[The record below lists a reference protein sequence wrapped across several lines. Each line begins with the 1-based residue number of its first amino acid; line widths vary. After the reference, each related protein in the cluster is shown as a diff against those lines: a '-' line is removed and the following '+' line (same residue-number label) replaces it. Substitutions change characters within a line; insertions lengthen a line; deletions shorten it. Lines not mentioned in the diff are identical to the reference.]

1 MGRRHPDWIKV
12 KAPGDPNYL
21 RLKRILREKNLH
33 TVCEEARC
41 PNIGECWGNKTATF
55 LILGDT
61 CTRGCRFCAIDKGKP
76 LALDPEEPRNV
87 ALVVKDL
94 GLSHIVVTSVNRDDL
109 PDGGAGHFAKTVF
122 WIKNLNPGIRVELLI
137 PDFAG
142 NLAALETVVN
152 SGIEILNHNIE
163 TVPRLY
169 GKVRPGHSYECSLNI
184 LREAKRLRRDPSTR
198 APALAG
204 GSRSGFRPTGVVEG
218 ATGLPVGLHMLTK
231 SGFMVGV
238 GETGDEVMTI
248 LRDLR
253 EHEVDIVTIGQYLQ
267 PSNRQLR
274 VERYVSP
281 EEFKEFKTAGEKLG
295 FRHVESGPLV
305 RSSYHAWSHVS

>member
-1 MGRRHPDWIKV
+1 MPRRHPEWIKV
-12 KAPGDPNYL
+12 KAPGSPNYL

-94 GLSHIVVTSVNRDDL
+94 GLDHIVVTSVNRDDL
-109 PDGGAGHFAKTVF
+109 PDGGSSHFAKTVF
-122 WIKNLNPGIRVELLI
+122 WIKSLSPGIRVELLI
-137 PDFAG
+137 PDFDG
-142 NLAALETVVN
+142 NLAAVKTVVD

-163 TVPRLY
+163 TVRRLY
-169 GKVRPGHSYECSLNI
+169 GKVRPGHSYECSLNV
-184 LREAKRLRRDPSTR
+184 LKSAKEM
-198 APALAG
+198 
-204 GSRSGFRPTGVVEG
+204 RPDIF
-218 ATGLPVGLHMLTK
+218 TK
-231 SGFMVGV
+231 SGFMLGV
-238 GETGDEVMTI
+238 GESYEEVIET
-248 LRDLR
+248 LHDLR
-253 EHEVDIVTIGQYLQ
+253 RNQVDIVTLGQYLQ
-267 PSNRQLR
+267 PSDRQLK
-274 VERYVSP
+274 VERYVP
-281 EEFKEFKTAGEKLG
+281 PAEFIEFKIAAEKLG

-305 RSSYHAWSHVS
+305 RSSYHAWSHVN

>member
-1 MGRRHPDWIKV
+1 MPRRHPDWIKV
-12 KAPGDPNYL
+12 KGPGNTNYL

-76 LALDPEEPRNV
+76 RALDLEEPRNV

-94 GLSHIVVTSVNRDDL
+94 RLDHIVVTSVNRDDL
-109 PDGGAGHFAKTVF
+109 PDGGADHFAKTVF
-122 WIKNLNPGIRVELLI
+122 WIKTLNPGIRVELLI
-137 PDFAG
+137 PDFEG
-142 NLAALETVVN
+142 NLQALETVVN

-169 GKVRPGHSYECSLNI
+169 GRVRPGHSYECSLNI
-184 LREAKRLRRDPSTR
+184 LKHAKEMHDQ
-198 APALAG
+198 
-204 GSRSGFRPTGVVEG
+204 V
-218 ATGLPVGLHMLTK
+218 LTK
-231 SGFMVGV
+231 SGFMLGV
-238 GETGDEVMTI
+238 GETYDEVMAT
-248 LRDLR
+248 LKDLR
-253 EHEVDIVTIGQYLQ
+253 EKNVDIVTIGQYLQ

-274 VERYVSP
+274 VERYVTP
-281 EEFKEFKTAGEKLG
+281 DEFKEFKAAAERLG

-305 RSSYHAWSHVS
+305 RSSYHAWSHVR

>member
-12 KAPGDPNYL
+12 KAPGDANYL
-21 RLKRILREKNLH
+21 RLKRILRDKNLH

-61 CTRGCRFCAIDKGKP
+61 CTRGCRFCTIDKGKP

-94 GLSHIVVTSVNRDDL
+94 GLDHIVVTSVNRDDL

-137 PDFAG
+137 PDFEG
-142 NLAALETVVN
+142 NLAALKAVVD

-169 GKVRPGHSYECSLNI
+169 GKVRPGHTYECSLGI
-184 LREAKRLRRDPSTR
+184 LREAKKMRGD
-198 APALAG
+198 
-204 GSRSGFRPTGVVEG
+204 
-218 ATGLPVGLHMLTK
+218 MLTK

-238 GETGDEVMTI
+238 GETGDEVMRT
-248 LRDLR
+248 LRHLR
-253 EHEVDIVTIGQYLQ
+253 ENEVDIVTIGQYLQ

-274 VERYVSP
+274 VERYLGP
-281 EEFKEFKTAGEKLG
+281 EEFEAFKTAGEKLG

>member
-1 MGRRHPDWIKV
+1 MPRRHPDWIKV
-12 KAPGDPNYL
+12 KAPGNPNYL
-21 RLKRILREKNLH
+21 RLKRLMREKNLH

-76 LALDPEEPRNV
+76 VALDPEEPRNV
-87 ALVVKDL
+87 ALTVKEL
-94 GLSHIVVTSVNRDDL
+94 GLDHIVVTSVNRDDL
-109 PDGGAGHFAKTVF
+109 PDGGAAHFAQTVF
-122 WIKNLNPGIRVELLI
+122 WIKKLNPGIRVELLI

-142 NLAALETVVN
+142 DLEAVTTVVN

-169 GKVRPGHSYECSLNI
+169 GKVRPGHTYQCSLDV
-184 LREAKRLRRDPSTR
+184 LQKAKRLRAD
-198 APALAG
+198 
-204 GSRSGFRPTGVVEG
+204 
-218 ATGLPVGLHMLTK
+218 MLTK

-238 GETGDEVMTI
+238 GETTDEVI
-248 LRDLR
+248 AVLADLR
-253 EHEVDIVTIGQYLQ
+253 ANGVDIVTIGQYLQ
-267 PSNRQLR
+267 PSNRQLK
-274 VERYVSP
+274 VARYVAP
-281 EEFKEFKTAGEKLG
+281 EEFVEFKKAAETFG

>member
-1 MGRRHPDWIKV
+1 MPRRHPDWLKV
-12 KAPGDPNYL
+12 KAPGNPNYL

-76 LALDPEEPRNV
+76 LALDPEEPRHV

-94 GLSHIVVTSVNRDDL
+94 GLDHIVVTSVNRDDL
-109 PDGGAGHFAKTVF
+109 PDGGAGHFARTVF
-122 WIKNLNPGIRVELLI
+122 WIKTLNPGIRVEVLI
-137 PDFAG
+137 PDFEG
-142 NLAALETVVN
+142 SLDALKTVVD

-169 GKVRPGHSYECSLNI
+169 GKVRPGHTYECSLS
-184 LREAKRLRRDPSTR
+184 LLQSAKQMR
-198 APALAG
+198 AD
-204 GSRSGFRPTGVVEG
+204 V
-218 ATGLPVGLHMLTK
+218 LTK
-231 SGFMVGV
+231 SGFMLGV
-238 GETGDEVMTI
+238 GENSEEVMAT
-248 LRDLR
+248 LGDLR
-253 EHEVDIVTIGQYLQ
+253 NSNVDIVTIGQYLQ
-267 PSNRQLR
+267 PSIRQLK
-274 VERYVSP
+274 VERYVTP
-281 EEFKEFKTAGEKLG
+281 EEFMEFKTAAEKLG

-305 RSSYHAWSHVS
+305 RSSYHAWSHVN

>member
-1 MGRRHPDWIKV
+1 MPRRHPDWIKV
-12 KAPGDPNYL
+12 KAPGNPNYL
-21 RLKRILREKNLH
+21 RLKRLMREKNLH

-94 GLSHIVVTSVNRDDL
+94 GLDHIVVTSVNRDDL
-109 PDGGAGHFAKTVF
+109 PDGGAAHFAQTVF
-122 WIKNLNPGIRVELLI
+122 WIKQFNPSTRVELLV

-142 NLAALETVVN
+142 NLQSLETVVN
-152 SGIEILNHNIE
+152 SGIQILNHNIE

-169 GKVRPGHSYECSLNI
+169 GKVRPGHSYEGSLN
-184 LREAKRLRRDPSTR
+184 LLMAAKKQ
-198 APALAG
+198 
-204 GSRSGFRPTGVVEG
+204 RPE
-218 ATGLPVGLHMLTK
+218 MLTK
-231 SGFMVGV
+231 SGFMLGV
-238 GETGDEVMTI
+238 GETTQEVLATLQD
-248 LRDLR
+248 LRDNA
-253 EHEVDIVTIGQYLQ
+253 VDIVTIGQYLQ
-267 PSNRQLR
+267 PSTRQLR
-274 VERYVSP
+274 VERYVTP
-281 EEFKEFKTAGEKLG
+281 EEFQEFKAEAELLG

-305 RSSYHAWSHVS
+305 RSSYHAWSHVA

>member
-1 MGRRHPDWIKV
+1 MQPLEHLKRFQRREPLSKMPRRHPDWIKV
-12 KAPGDPNYL
+12 KAPGNLNYL
-21 RLKRILREKNLH
+21 RLKQILREKNLH

-76 LALDPEEPRNV
+76 VALDPEEPRNV

-94 GLSHIVVTSVNRDDL
+94 GLDHIVVTSVNRDDL

-122 WIKNLNPGIRVELLI
+122 WIKALNPQIRVELLI
-137 PDFAG
+137 PDFEG
-142 NLAALETVVN
+142 NLQALKTVVQ

-184 LREAKRLRRDPSTR
+184 LTEAKKFRDD
-198 APALAG
+198 
-204 GSRSGFRPTGVVEG
+204 V
-218 ATGLPVGLHMLTK
+218 LTK
-231 SGFMVGV
+231 SGLMLGV
-238 GETGDEVMTI
+238 GETYDEVIVT
-248 LRDLR
+248 LQELR
-253 EHEVDIVTIGQYLQ
+253 EKKVDIVTLGQYLQ
-267 PSNRQLR
+267 PSTRQLK
-274 VERYVSP
+274 VERYVTP
-281 EEFKEFKTAGEKLG
+281 DEFQEFKVAGEKLG

-305 RSSYHAWSHVS
+305 RSSYHAWSHVG

>member
-1 MGRRHPDWIKV
+1 MPRRHPDWIKV
-12 KAPGDPNYL
+12 KAPGNPNYL
-21 RLKRILREKNLH
+21 RLKRLMREKNLH

-76 LALDPEEPRNV
+76 MALDPEEPRNV

-94 GLSHIVVTSVNRDDL
+94 GLDHIVVTSVNRDDL
-109 PDGGAGHFAKTVF
+109 ADGGAAHFAKTVF
-122 WIKNLNPGIRVELLI
+122 WIKALNPRIRVELLI
-137 PDFAG
+137 PDFQGDLQAV
-142 NLAALETVVN
+142 ATVVN
-152 SGIEILNHNIE
+152 AGIEILNHNIE

-169 GKVRPGHSYECSLNI
+169 GKVRPGHSYAGSLQI
-184 LREAKRLRRDPSTR
+184 LREAKQLRPE
-198 APALAG
+198 
-204 GSRSGFRPTGVVEG
+204 V
-218 ATGLPVGLHMLTK
+218 LTK
-231 SGFMVGV
+231 SGFMLGV
-238 GETGDEVMTI
+238 GETGDEVMTT

-253 EHEVDIVTIGQYLQ
+253 DNDVDIVTIGQYLQ
-267 PSNRQLR
+267 PSNRQLK
-274 VERYVSP
+274 VERYVTP
-281 EEFKEFKTAGEKLG
+281 EEFREIKLTADSLG

>member
-1 MGRRHPDWIKV
+1 MPRRHPDWIKV
-12 KAPGDPNYL
+12 KAPGSPNYL

-87 ALVVKDL
+87 ALVIKDL
-94 GLSHIVVTSVNRDDL
+94 GLDHIVVTSVNRDDL
-109 PDGGAGHFAKTVF
+109 PDGGSSHFAKTVF
-122 WIKNLNPGIRVELLI
+122 WIKRLSPGIRVELLI
-137 PDFAG
+137 PDFDG
-142 NLAALETVVN
+142 NLAAVKTVVD

-169 GKVRPGHSYECSLNI
+169 GKVRPGHSYECSLNV
-184 LREAKRLRRDPSTR
+184 LKSAK
-198 APALAG
+198 G
-204 GSRSGFRPTGVVEG
+204 MRPDV
-218 ATGLPVGLHMLTK
+218 LTK
-231 SGFMVGV
+231 SGFMLGV
-238 GETGDEVMTI
+238 GESYEEVVRT
-248 LRDLR
+248 LQDLR
-253 EHEVDIVTIGQYLQ
+253 HNKVDIVTLGQYLQ
-267 PSNRQLR
+267 PSNRQLK
-274 VERYVSP
+274 VERYVTP
-281 EEFKEFKTAGEKLG
+281 DEFIEFKSAAEKLG

-305 RSSYHAWSHVS
+305 RSSYHAWSHVN

>member
-12 KAPGDPNYL
+12 KPPGNPNYL

-94 GLSHIVVTSVNRDDL
+94 GLDHIVVTSVNRDDL
-109 PDGGAGHFAKTVF
+109 ADGGANHFAKTVF
-122 WIKNLNPGIRVELLI
+122 WIKSLNPGIRVEVLI
-137 PDFAG
+137 PDFEG
-142 NLAALETVVN
+142 NLQAVETVVN
-152 SGIEILNHNIE
+152 SGIAILNHNIE

-169 GKVRPGHSYECSLNI
+169 GKVRPGHSYDCSLGI
-184 LREAKRLRRDPSTR
+184 LRQSKKMRGD
-198 APALAG
+198 
-204 GSRSGFRPTGVVEG
+204 V
-218 ATGLPVGLHMLTK
+218 LTK
-231 SGFMVGV
+231 SGFMLGV
-238 GETGDEVMTI
+238 GESYDEVMRT

-253 EHEVDIVTIGQYLQ
+253 ENNVDIVTIGQYLQ
-267 PSNRQLR
+267 PSTRQLR
-274 VERYVSP
+274 VERYVTP
-281 EEFKEFKTAGEKLG
+281 DEFQEFKTEADKLG

-305 RSSYHAWSHVS
+305 RSSYHAWSHVN

>member
-1 MGRRHPDWIKV
+1 MPRRHPDWIKV
-12 KAPGDPNYL
+12 KAPGSPNYL
-21 RLKRILREKNLH
+21 RLKHILRQKNLH

-76 LALDPEEPRNV
+76 VALDPEEPRNV

-94 GLSHIVVTSVNRDDL
+94 GLAHIVVTSVNRDDL

-122 WIKNLNPGIRVELLI
+122 WIKALNPQIRVELLI
-137 PDFAG
+137 PDFDG
-142 NLAALETVVN
+142 NLQALKTVVE

-184 LREAKRLRRDPSTR
+184 LSEAKKYRDD
-198 APALAG
+198 
-204 GSRSGFRPTGVVEG
+204 V
-218 ATGLPVGLHMLTK
+218 LTK
-231 SGFMVGV
+231 SGLMLGV
-238 GETGDEVMTI
+238 GETHNEVIVTLEE
-248 LRDLR
+248 LRDKK
-253 EHEVDIVTIGQYLQ
+253 VDIVTLGQYLQ
-267 PSNRQLR
+267 PSNRQLK
-274 VERYVSP
+274 VDRYVTP
-281 EEFKEFKTAGEKLG
+281 DEFNEFKMAGEKLG

-305 RSSYHAWSHVS
+305 RSSYHAWSHVG

>member
-1 MGRRHPDWIKV
+1 MPRRHPDWIKV
-12 KAPGDPNYL
+12 KAPGNPNYL

-33 TVCEEARC
+33 SVCEEARC

-76 LALDPEEPRNV
+76 LALDAEEPRNV

-94 GLSHIVVTSVNRDDL
+94 GLDHIVVTSVNRDDL
-109 PDGGAGHFAKTVF
+109 PDGGANHFAKTVF

-137 PDFAG
+137 PDFEG
-142 NLAALETVVN
+142 NLAALETVVK

-169 GKVRPGHSYECSLNI
+169 PKVRPGHTYECSVNI
-184 LREAKRLRRDPSTR
+184 LKSAK
-198 APALAG
+198 AI
-204 GSRSGFRPTGVVEG
+204 RPDV
-218 ATGLPVGLHMLTK
+218 LTK
-231 SGFMVGV
+231 SGLMLGV
-238 GETGDEVMTI
+238 GESKEEVMTT
-248 LRDLR
+248 LHDLR
-253 EHEVDIVTIGQYLQ
+253 ENQVDIVTLGQYLQ
-267 PSNRQLR
+267 PSPKLLK
-274 VERYVSP
+274 VERYLDP
-281 EEFKEFKTAGEKLG
+281 QEFQEFKKGADKLG

-305 RSSYHAWSHVS
+305 RSSYHAWSHVN

>member
-1 MGRRHPDWIKV
+1 MPRRHPEWIKV
-12 KAPGDPNYL
+12 KAPGSPNYL
-21 RLKRILREKNLH
+21 RLKRILRQKNLH

-76 LALDPEEPRNV
+76 SALDPEEPRNV

-94 GLSHIVVTSVNRDDL
+94 GLDHIVVTSVNRDDL
-109 PDGGAGHFAKTVF
+109 PDGGSNHFAKTVF
-122 WIKNLNPGIRVELLI
+122 WIKRLSPGIRVELLI
-137 PDFAG
+137 PDFDG
-142 NLAALETVVN
+142 NLAAVKTVVD

-184 LREAKRLRRDPSTR
+184 LKTAKEI
-198 APALAG
+198 
-204 GSRSGFRPTGVVEG
+204 RPDV
-218 ATGLPVGLHMLTK
+218 LTK
-231 SGFMVGV
+231 SGLMLGV
-238 GETGDEVMTI
+238 GESYEEVVRT
-248 LRDLR
+248 LQDLR
-253 EHEVDIVTIGQYLQ
+253 RNEVDIVTLGQYLQ
-267 PSNRQLR
+267 PSNRQLK
-274 VERYVSP
+274 VERYVTP
-281 EEFKEFKTAGEKLG
+281 AEFTEFKIAAERLG

-305 RSSYHAWSHVS
+305 RSSYHAWSHVN

>member
-1 MGRRHPDWIKV
+1 MARRHPDWIKV

-61 CTRGCRFCAIDKGKP
+61 CTRGCRFCGIGKGKP

-94 GLSHIVVTSVNRDDL
+94 GLDHIVVTSVNRDDL
-109 PDGGAGHFAKTVF
+109 PDGGAAHYAKTVF
-122 WIKNLNPGIRVELLI
+122 WIKQLNPGIRVELLI

-142 NLAALETVVN
+142 SLQALQTVMS
-152 SGIEILNHNIE
+152 SGIHILNHNIE

-169 GKVRPGHSYECSLNI
+169 GKVRPGHSYGCSLDI
-184 LREAKRLRRDPSTR
+184 LRQAKKMQAD
-198 APALAG
+198 
-204 GSRSGFRPTGVVEG
+204 V
-218 ATGLPVGLHMLTK
+218 LTK
-231 SGFMVGV
+231 SGVMVGV
-238 GETGDEVMTI
+238 GESYGEVMAT
-248 LRDLR
+248 LGDLR
-253 EHEVDIVTIGQYLQ
+253 ANNVDIVTIGQYLQ
-267 PSNRQLR
+267 PSDRQLK
-274 VERYVSP
+274 VERYVAP
-281 EEFKEFKTAGEKLG
+281 EEFREFKMAAEKLG